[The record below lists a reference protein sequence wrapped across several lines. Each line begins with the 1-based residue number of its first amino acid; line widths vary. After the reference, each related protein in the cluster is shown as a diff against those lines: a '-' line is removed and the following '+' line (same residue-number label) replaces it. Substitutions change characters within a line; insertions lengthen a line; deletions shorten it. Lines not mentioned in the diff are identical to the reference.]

1 MAKEAVFNLKLEPE
15 LREAFMAA
23 AQAAHLPA
31 SQVMR
36 DLMRDFI
43 RQQQQ
48 AKEHDEFVQ
57 RKVAVARA
65 SVEAGRGR
73 SNDDV
78 EAEFT
83 ARRAKAQGH
92 Q

>member
-15 LREAFMAA
+15 LREEFMAA
-23 AQAAHLPA
+23 AQAVHLPA

-48 AKEHDEFVQ
+48 AKDHDEFLQ
-57 RKVAVARA
+57 RKVTAARI
-65 SVEAGRGR
+65 SVQAGRGR

-78 EAEFT
+78 EAEFA
-83 ARRAKAQGH
+83 ARRAKVQG
-92 Q
+92 QE

>member
-1 MAKEAVFNLKLEPE
+1 MAKETLFQLKLETE
-15 LREAFMAA
+15 LLEEFMAA
-23 AQAAHLPA
+23 AKAIHRPA

-36 DLMRDFI
+36 DLMYDFI

-57 RKVAVARA
+57 LKVAVARA
-65 SVEAGRGR
+65 SLEAGRGR

-78 EAEFT
+78 EAEFA
-83 ARRAKAQGH
+83 ARRAEG
-92 Q
+92 

>member
-1 MAKEAVFNLKLEPE
+1 MAKEAIFHLKLEPE
-15 LREAFMAA
+15 LLEEFTAA
-23 AQAAHLPA
+23 AKAVHRPA
-31 SQVMR
+31 SQVIR
-36 DLMRDFI
+36 DLMYDFI

-57 RKVAVARA
+57 LKVAVARA

-83 ARRAKAQGH
+83 ARRAKG
-92 Q
+92 

>member
-1 MAKEAVFNLKLEPE
+1 MAKETVFQLKLEPALLE
-15 LREAFMAA
+15 EFTAA
-23 AQAAHLPA
+23 AKAVHRPA

-36 DLMRDFI
+36 DLMCDFI

-48 AKEHDEFVQ
+48 AKEHDVFVQ
-57 RKVAVARA
+57 LKVAVARA

-78 EAEFT
+78 EAEFA
-83 ARRAKAQGH
+83 ARRAKG
-92 Q
+92 

>member
-1 MAKEAVFNLKLEPE
+1 MAKEAVFQLKLEPKLLE
-15 LREAFMAA
+15 EFMAA
-23 AQAAHLPA
+23 AKAVHRPA

-36 DLMRDFI
+36 DLIRDFI
-43 RQQQQ
+43 HQQQTR
-48 AKEHDEFVQ
+48 EHDEFVQ
-57 RKVAVARA
+57 LKVAVARA

-83 ARRAKAQGH
+83 ACRAKG
-92 Q
+92 

>member
-15 LREAFMAA
+15 LREDFIAA
-23 AQAAHLPA
+23 AQAAHRPA
-31 SQVMR
+31 SEVMR

-57 RKVAVARA
+57 RKVAAART
-65 SVEAGRGR
+65 SIEAGRGR
-73 SNDDV
+73 ANDDV
-78 EAEFT
+78 EAEFA
-83 ARRAKAQGH
+83 ARRAKALGH
-92 Q
+92 

>member
-15 LREAFMAA
+15 LRKDFMAA
-23 AQAAHLPA
+23 AQAAHRPA

-36 DLMRDFI
+36 DLMRDYI

-48 AKEHDEFVQ
+48 AKEHDDFVH
-57 RKVAVARA
+57 RKVAAARA

-78 EAEFT
+78 EAEFA
-83 ARRAKAQGH
+83 ARRAKALGH
-92 Q
+92 

>member
-15 LREAFMAA
+15 LREGFMAA
-23 AQAAHLPA
+23 AQAAHRPA

-48 AKEHDEFVQ
+48 AKEHEEFVQ
-57 RKVAVARA
+57 RKVAAARA

-73 SNDDV
+73 YNDDV
-78 EAEFT
+78 EAEFA
-83 ARRAKAQGH
+83 ARRAKALGH
-92 Q
+92 

>member
-15 LREAFMAA
+15 LREDFIAA
-23 AQAAHLPA
+23 AQAAHRPA

-57 RKVAVARA
+57 RKVAAART
-65 SVEAGRGR
+65 SIEAGRGR
-73 SNDDV
+73 ANDDV
-78 EAEFT
+78 EAEFA
-83 ARRAKAQGH
+83 ARRAKALGH
-92 Q
+92 

>member
-1 MAKEAVFNLKLEPE
+1 MAKETLFRLKLETE
-15 LREAFMAA
+15 LLEEFMAA
-23 AQAAHLPA
+23 AKAIHRPA

-36 DLMRDFI
+36 DLMYDFI

-57 RKVAVARA
+57 LKVAVARA
-65 SVEAGRGR
+65 SLEAGRGR

-78 EAEFT
+78 EAEFA
-83 ARRAKAQGH
+83 ARRAEG
-92 Q
+92 

>member
-15 LREAFMAA
+15 LREDFMAA
-23 AQAAHLPA
+23 AQAAHRPA

-57 RKVAVARA
+57 RKVAAART
-65 SVEAGRGR
+65 SIEAGRGR
-73 SNDDV
+73 ANDDV
-78 EAEFT
+78 EAEFA
-83 ARRAKAQGH
+83 ARRAKALGH
-92 Q
+92 

>member
-15 LREAFMAA
+15 LWEAFMAA
-23 AQAAHLPA
+23 AQAVHLPA

-48 AKEHDEFVQ
+48 AMAHDEFVQ
-57 RKVAVARA
+57 HKVDAARA

-73 SNDDV
+73 SNHDV
-78 EAEFT
+78 EAEFA

-92 Q
+92 E